1 MRTRFSTCALLVLI
15 GCSSGCFEDN
25 RRTERV
31 LAQAIAR
38 FHEQLNDEHY
48 HDIYSQA
55 DAELRS
61 RLSEAD
67 FTVQLSSAHGQLGK
81 ATNKPFVFIKDSL
94 WRSLRRAF
102 GPVRELIPD
111 GELVASDTVVGDERF
126 VWAVENDQAKL
137 VSYDFRFL
145 CKKPCAIGFGP

>member
-1 MRTRFSTCALLVLI
+1 MRPRFSSFALLVLI

-25 RRTERV
+25 RRAEKF
-31 LAQAIAR
+31 LAQSITQ

-48 HDIYSQA
+48 HDIYLQA

-67 FTVQLSSAHGQLGK
+67 FTVQLSAAHGQLGK
-81 ATNKPFVFIKDSL
+81 TTNEPLVFV
-94 WRSLRRAF
+94 
-102 GPVRELIPD
+102 
-111 GELVASDTVVGDERF
+111 
-126 VWAVENDQAKL
+126 NDQAKL

-145 CKKPCAIGFGP
+145 CKKPCAIGFGPAK